1 MRARIRDRLA
11 QLHAQR
17 QAAFDMTVLWNK
29 TDNQG
34 AIDRTE
40 NPQRYWMLV
49 RLRPSGPLVVEGG
62 GDAAVGCP
70 DLFREAGEL
79 G

>member
-34 AIDRTE
+34 AIV
-40 NPQRYWMLV
+40 PFYV
-49 RLRPSGPLVVEGG
+49 
-62 GDAAVGCP
+62 
-70 DLFREAGEL
+70 LFAIVL
-79 G
+79 W